1 MKKILFLS
9 FTFLLLQT
17 IVSAQ
22 KFAIAADKE
31 NVLYIGVDNPI
42 SIAVENV
49 PARSIIIKMENGK
62 ISEQFGR
69 YVARVTKVG
78 PTNIILYKKVNG
90 KLKEIGRSPF
100 RVKRIPDPVFKIAS
114 GKTYIPKAEIE
125 NQQYVRAE
133 ICCDYEVNYHVD
145 SFTVV
150 IARKDT
156 GTYEIKNTSNKLSDE
171 IINAFHSL
179 KENDILIFKNIFIQA
194 PEEGSRQIAPSIV
207 IIKN

>member
-9 FTFLLLQT
+9 FIFLLLQT

-49 PARSIIIKMENGK
+49 PARSIIIKMDNGK
-62 ISEQFGR
+62 ISEEFGC

-90 KLKEIGRSPF
+90 KLKEIGRKAF
-100 RVKRIPDPVFKIAS
+100 RAKRIPDPVFRIAS
-114 GKTYIPKAEIE
+114 GKMFISKAEIE
-125 NQQYVRAE
+125 NQLYVRAE
-133 ICCDYEVNYHVD
+133 SCCYDINYHVD

-150 IARKDT
+150 IVRKYT
-156 GTYEIKNTSNKLSDE
+156 ATYELKNINNKLNDE
-171 IINAFHSL
+171 TINAFYLL
-179 KENDILIFKNIFIQA
+179 KENDVLIFKNIFIYDVER
-194 PEEGSRQIAPSIV
+194 PRQIDPVVV